1 MRALC
6 FMAGTWLVMYL
17 PGKLPFRMQQWILDS
32 INSQPLLSS
41 STLLCPL
48 ASHFRG
54 DHSEP
59 RSEHAGSFFLCRA
72 LSVLGSGL
80 PLWLHIGITWEPS
93 KSLMLKG
100 HPKPIKLESLR
111 RNQVSVFL
119 TLPRWFQWAWGLENR
134 CKPLI
139 STWPAFLP
147 DKLQAVE
154 MEMPPHPLP
163 FFLFCRIEVV
173 IPETNTMQN
182 NKHGLA
188 VQFPIHV
195 VLSRSF

>member
-80 PLWLHIGITWEPS
+80 PLWLHTGITWEPS

-119 TLPRWFQWAWGLENR
+119 TLPRWFQWAWGAWEQVQAPNFNMTSLSSGQTPGSRNGDAPTSPSFLSFLQDWSGHSWNKYYTEQQ
-134 CKPLI
+134 
-139 STWPAFLP
+139 TWACSP
-147 DKLQAVE
+147 V
-154 MEMPPHPLP
+154 
-163 FFLFCRIEVV
+163 
-173 IPETNTMQN
+173 
-182 NKHGLA
+182 
-188 VQFPIHV
+188 
-195 VLSRSF
+195 S